1 MAADAAAKV
10 TLIKD
15 KIPLQLAYSFRGSVH
30 YHHGRNHGSIQAD
43 LVLEDPKVLD
53 AQAAERDCL
62 YH

>member
-10 TLIKD
+10 ILIKD
-15 KIPLQLAYSFRGSVH
+15 KIPLQLAYRFRGSVH
-30 YHHGRNHGSIQAD
+30 YHHGRNHGSIQSD
-43 LVLEDPKVLD
+43 YMLEEPKVLD